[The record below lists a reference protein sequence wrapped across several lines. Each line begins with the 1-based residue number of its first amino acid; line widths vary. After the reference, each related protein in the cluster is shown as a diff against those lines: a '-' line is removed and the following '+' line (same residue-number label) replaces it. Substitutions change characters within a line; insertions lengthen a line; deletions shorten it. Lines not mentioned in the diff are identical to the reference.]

1 MFISKET
8 DTEESGE
15 KNYTPEMVLELIRPV
30 QDPDLG
36 ISIVD
41 MGLIYNI
48 QIDLPKLVVEMT
60 LTSPACPYGGQLIS
74 EVTYIINAIHGV
86 EEGIVDL
93 VWDPPWSMDLLSEE
107 VKLDMGID
115 F

>member
-8 DTEESGE
+8 ETSEPGE
-15 KNYTPEMVLELIRPV
+15 LNYTPEMVLELIRPV
-30 QDPDLG
+30 IDPDLG

-41 MGLIYNI
+41 MGLIYDI
-48 QIDLPKLVVEMT
+48 KIDLPKVAVEMT

-74 EVTYIINAIHGV
+74 EVTYIINAIQGV
-86 EEGIVDL
+86 EEGTVDL
-93 VWDPPWSMDLLSEE
+93 VWDPQWSMDLLSEE

>member
-8 DTEESGE
+8 ESGDTEEL
-15 KNYTPEMVLELIRPV
+15 NYTPEMILELIRPV

-41 MGLIYNI
+41 MGLIYDI
-48 QIDLPKLVVEMT
+48 KIDLPKVVVEMT

-74 EVTYIINAIHGV
+74 EVTYIC
-86 EEGIVDL
+86 
-93 VWDPPWSMDLLSEE
+93 LLYTSDAADE
-107 VKLDMGID
+107 
-115 F
+115 